1 MFGVSTNSGSA
12 IQAARGL
19 GRALLF
25 AILLAVVPECLL
37 SNNAA
42 SGEPAVTEYEV
53 KAAYVFNFAKFV
65 EWPSSA
71 FPAKNSP
78 ITIGVI
84 GNDEFGT
91 LLGNIVKGKTI
102 QDRPIIVRLLKWP
115 ADLHS
120 VHMVF
125 VSASEQK
132 LLKQISEKLL
142 DRPVLT
148 VTETEEGLQ
157 ARGIMNLIVEG
168 GKVQF
173 EIDIASAEKA
183 HLQISSKLLRLAR
196 EYTGK
201 NTRR

>member
-1 MFGVSTNSGSA
+1 MGK
-12 IQAARGL
+12 
-19 GRALLF
+19 ALLL
-25 AILLAVVPECLL
+25 AILLTVVPEWVF
-37 SNNAA
+37 SSNAA

-91 LLGNIVKGKTI
+91 LLENIVKGKTI
-102 QDRPIIVRLLKWP
+102 RERPIAVRLLKWP
-115 ADLHS
+115 ADLQS
-120 VHMVF
+120 IHMVF

-132 LLKQISEKLL
+132 LLKQINEKML

-157 ARGIMNLIVEG
+157 AKGIMNLIVEG

-173 EIDIASAEKA
+173 EIDIAGAERA

-201 NTRR
+201 NSRR